1 MVDSKHD
8 VISKPEKH
16 DWTFFAFFAIALILI
31 ASAIVWATAKA
42 GLFNS
47 NAYDDDTPQRVSLPA
62 IPMPA
67 APEQSS
73 DSSDAESPGAES
85 QSPGA
90 ITDAP
95 GADSEASSADSAV
108 VQQSPGAG
116 DAITPSAGAPASNP
130 EN

>member
-8 VISKPEKH
+8 VIKPEKH

-31 ASAIVWATAKA
+31 ASAIVWATTKA

-62 IPMPA
+62 IPMPS
-67 APEQSS
+67 APERSS
-73 DSSDAESPGAES
+73 NGSDTESPGAES

-90 ITDAP
+90 STDIP
-95 GADSEASSADSAV
+95 SADSETSSTDSAV
-108 VQQSPGAG
+108 VQQPPGGG
-116 DAITPSAGAPASNP
+116 DAITPSAGAPAANP